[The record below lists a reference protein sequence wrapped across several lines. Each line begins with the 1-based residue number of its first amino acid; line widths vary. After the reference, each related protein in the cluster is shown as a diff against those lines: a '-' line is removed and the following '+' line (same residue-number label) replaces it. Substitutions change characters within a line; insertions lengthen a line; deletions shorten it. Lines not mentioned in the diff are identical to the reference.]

1 MPELTAEVLVHLN
14 PLLNIQMLR
23 RGYYHVRCSFLDK
36 DQLLKFVEVRNVSN
50 TSIIPAYPEAH
61 VVDKEGISQTIF
73 IEYEQ
78 QHFNLDNF
86 FVFTFCLPLD
96 KGYQTRLQTKLCMR
110 LRLFHNEIDDCPTD
124 ISNFKFVCIRNVTL
138 NIDWSK
144 DYYEFVNV
152 CFDFVN
158 FAALGVFV
166 NASLT
171 GIDTEDT
178 ILPRPNASK
187 KWVFSSQEPVTL
199 TMSSFLFGGKG
210 NSVSSGRASAYQVS
224 VEDLSQAR
232 KLCDSVCEL
241 LLSAIDQV
249 DSSAADEARALCIKD
264 HSLPDDLMG
273 LSTDDMLICC
283 KEKLLFLGATLSK
296 HWSIN
301 CALKA
306 FNPSHCKHLMTSS
319 HRRQVLFMLSSIVTH
334 LPQLQG
340 TRDYNREA
348 ATLRSNLT
356 YPWPIQCVET
366 QESGR
371 TTTIIFEEFHRW
383 DEMQPVY
390 TQESFLDH
398 STPYLLPALHDD
410 RVKPSDAAVHL
421 IVCVHGLQGT
431 PYDLQ
436 LYKAYLELAFPNV
449 CFNFLLSMANEE
461 DTFTDF
467 NTMTDRLLQE
477 FLSYM
482 ESCFSPTSHVSFI
495 GSSLGN
501 IVIRCLLTRP
511 EMTPYLSR
519 LHTFISICGP
529 HLGTLHAGSLVGTG
543 MWVMRK
549 WFKSQ
554 SLLQLS
560 LRDGSSPRDSFLYHL
575 SLCPG
580 FEYFKNVLLLGS
592 HQDKYVPFHS
602 ARLQPYSGH
611 DLISSEMIQS
621 LLQPMQQAKVNLIR
635 YNIDH
640 PLALNSNSLI
650 GRAAHIA
657 MLDSMA
663 FVEKFVIILCAKYFV

>member
-1 MPELTAEVLVHLN
+1 MPGLTAEVLVHLN

-23 RGYYHVRCSFLDK
+23 RGFYHVRCSFLDK
-36 DQLLKFVEVRNVSN
+36 DQLLNSVEVRSVSN
-50 TSIIPAYPEAH
+50 SNTIPVYPEAH
-61 VVDKEGISQTIF
+61 VEEKEGISQTVF
-73 IEYEQ
+73 VEYEQ
-78 QHFNLDNF
+78 QHYNMDSF
-86 FVFTFCLPLD
+86 FVFSFYLPLD
-96 KGYQTRLQTKLCMR
+96 KLYQSRLQTKLCMR
-110 LRLFHNEIDDCPTD
+110 LRLFHNEIDECPTG
-124 ISNFKFVCIRNVTL
+124 ISNFKFVSIRNVML
-138 NIDWSK
+138 SIDWSK
-144 DYYEFVNV
+144 DYYEFVNI

-158 FAALGVFV
+158 FSALGVFV

-178 ILPRPNASK
+178 VLPRPNASK
-187 KWVFSSQEPVTL
+187 KWVFGSQEPITL
-199 TMSSFLFGGKG
+199 TLNSFLFGGKTNG
-210 NSVSSGRASAYQVS
+210 PLSGRSSAYQCPL
-224 VEDLSQAR
+224 EELGRAQ
-232 KLCDSVCEL
+232 KLCNGICEL

-249 DSSAADEARALCIKD
+249 DSKAADETRALCIKD
-264 HSLPDDLMG
+264 HSLPDDLGG
-273 LSTDDMLICC
+273 LSIDDMLIWC

-296 HWSIN
+296 HWSVY

-306 FNPSHCKHLMTSS
+306 FNITHCKHLMTLS
-319 HRRQVLFMLSSIVTH
+319 HRRQVLFMLSSVVTH

-340 TRDYNREA
+340 TRDYSREA
-348 ATLRSNLT
+348 AMLRINLN
-356 YPWPIQCVET
+356 YPGPIQCVET

-371 TTTIIFEEFHRW
+371 TTTIVFEEFHRW

-390 TQESFLDH
+390 TQESFLDR

-410 RVKPSDAAVHL
+410 RVKPPDAAVHL
-421 IVCVHGLQGT
+421 VVCVHGLQGT

-449 CFNFLLSMANEE
+449 CFNFLLSTANEE

-482 ESCFSPTSHVSFI
+482 ESCFTPTSHISFI

-501 IVIRCLLTRP
+501 IVIRCLLTRQ
-511 EMTPYLSR
+511 EMAPYISR

-529 HLGTLHAGSLVGTG
+529 HLGTLHASSIVGTG

-575 SLCPG
+575 SLCAG
-580 FEYFKNVLLLGS
+580 FEYFKNVLLVGS

-602 ARLQPYSGH
+602 ARLQPHSGY
-611 DLISSEMIQS
+611 DLISSEMIQN